1 MKSYF
6 LSLVLLISFDV
17 AAKSKREQLLSI
29 VNEELQE
36 ITRLNKQTRSS
47 RRSLMLRMAEVLLEK
62 ARILKENENEKFI
75 NLTQKERSKINRK
88 NFSSSRIAFFIQ
100 AQKTCFFIL
109 KRFPRFRAKGDVYYI
124 LAYNAKEFSD
134 FDTAK
139 KYFSLAV
146 KTSSK
151 KSYTRKK
158 SLVALAEFY
167 YNQQEY
173 EKAIP
178 MYQRALKSSKSR
190 WYTKDL
196 FNLSWC
202 YFRVGK
208 KKLAISS
215 MKKAYNLSSNKNYID
230 MRYAIERDLAYFY
243 TAAGKVKA
251 AIQFY
256 KKIGGDISSNLVKV
270 GRHLI
275 NQGKFT
281 PAEGALVEA
290 MKYKPADRLRID
302 AYFSLLTLYDKFGK
316 NAMHLAICKKLV
328 EDYSEER
335 LRTDEVK
342 GSIISSKKI
351 FGGFTKT
358 SCRKYLQIN

>member
-88 NFSSSRIAFFIQ
+88 NFFKQSNSFFIQ

-139 KYFSLAV
+139 KYFSLPL
-146 KTSSK
+146 
-151 KSYTRKK
+151 RH
-158 SLVALAEFY
+158 
-167 YNQQEY
+167 
-173 EKAIP
+173 
-178 MYQRALKSSKSR
+178 
-190 WYTKDL
+190 
-196 FNLSWC
+196 
-202 YFRVGK
+202 
-208 KKLAISS
+208 
-215 MKKAYNLSSNKNYID
+215 
-230 MRYAIERDLAYFY
+230 
-243 TAAGKVKA
+243 
-251 AIQFY
+251 
-256 KKIGGDISSNLVKV
+256 LVK
-270 GRHLI
+270 
-275 NQGKFT
+275 N
-281 PAEGALVEA
+281 
-290 MKYKPADRLRID
+290 
-302 AYFSLLTLYDKFGK
+302 LTQ
-316 NAMHLAICKKLV
+316 
-328 EDYSEER
+328 ER
-335 LRTDEVK
+335 NL
-342 GSIISSKKI
+342 
-351 FGGFTKT
+351 
-358 SCRKYLQIN
+358 